1 MEIAEALK
9 ELFSLRDDLEWD
21 FKFNNK
27 KRAIYIK
34 AIDAIIDDWKEFAE
48 EARQAATLE
57 RTIER
62 VLKENGYITKEEVEE
77 MLIQHSAVY
86 DE

>member
-1 MEIAEALK
+1 MEITEALK

-48 EARQAATLE
+48 EARQAVTLE

-77 MLIQHSAVY
+77 MLIQHSGVY